1 MVTKSKKIVAL
12 KKEVFL
18 ENKTQKLKEN
28 EFTFIDCKV
37 FQRIFG
43 LTTGYKPLTD
53 IYSWE
58 IRLNRKIKLCEAKV
72 SKQKTIGKM
81 NI

>member
-28 EFTFIDCKV
+28 EFTFIDC
-37 FQRIFG
+37 
-43 LTTGYKPLTD
+43 
-53 IYSWE
+53 
-58 IRLNRKIKLCEAKV
+58 
-72 SKQKTIGKM
+72 
-81 NI
+81 

>member
-12 KKEVFL
+12 KKEVYL

-28 EFTFIDCKV
+28 EFTFINCKV

-53 IYSWE
+53 I
-58 IRLNRKIKLCEAKV
+58 
-72 SKQKTIGKM
+72 
-81 NI
+81 